1 MNKKKSNLLLVVL
14 LIAVAGGMFAYQ
26 NFIMPAQQIAQ
37 KTVVFVAK
45 KDIPADT
52 QLKQDMFSA
61 VEVTTDSVISGS
73 IQDMADLEG
82 KRLIGGVLKGEP
94 IMAQRVSDLVDEEGT
109 YYVKVEPDYPVDLRE
124 GEVVAVMQKTENT
137 VDTLFK
143 RKNVYSSSQVTSILE
158 GESVAG
164 FYLLLTQEE
173 LEKYYLAKD
182 NGGVIMTKIEMT
194 TMSDNLPAD
203 AVGLMEEADV
213 DSE

>member
-1 MNKKKSNLLLVVL
+1 MSKKKNNILLVVL
-14 LIAVAGGMFAYQ
+14 LIVVAGGMFAYQ
-26 NFIMPAQQIAQ
+26 NFIMPAQLIAQ

-94 IMAQRVSDLVDEEGT
+94 IMAQRVSDLIDEEGT

-137 VDTLFK
+137 VETLFK

-182 NGGVIMTKIEMT
+182 NGGVIMTKIEVT
-194 TMSDNLPAD
+194 TMSEKQAN
-203 AVGLMEEADV
+203 EATQPITETEKE
-213 DSE
+213 SE